1 LWGCCFFPD
10 LLNHF
15 SLAEGA
21 DRCDIGH
28 RFFFLFDLIY
38 SFLCILSHS
47 ANAIHSSE
55 VHFSVCLI
63 L

>member
-1 LWGCCFFPD
+1 